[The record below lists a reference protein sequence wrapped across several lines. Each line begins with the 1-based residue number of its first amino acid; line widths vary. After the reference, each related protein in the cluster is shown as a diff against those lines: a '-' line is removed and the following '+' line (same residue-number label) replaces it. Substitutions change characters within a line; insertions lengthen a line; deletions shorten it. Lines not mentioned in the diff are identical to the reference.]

1 MKKVG
6 LFVTHCDILD
16 LTSIF
21 QAFWEQD
28 ELSYR
33 RAQFV
38 DLGGILLKI
47 AIGHLCIWS
56 AWCIANSMDFEW
68 KSSIET
74 LLRCISTFRGLKNH
88 NGTWV
93 EYYGP
98 TSSTCSAG
106 WCDHRS
112 SSNMLASDPSSRLFL
127 VRPQIL
133 ALCLY
138 QTLRWTAL
146 HFYRRLLSSS
156 VSFLVLSFPRCPP
169 PWKGSTPEG
178 WSGGSQFCSW
188 KRRTTS
194 FLPKPPQDL
203 ESYWWGRGGCTCSAT
218 IFATSTHL

>member
-56 AWCIANSMDFEW
+56 ANSMDFEF
-68 KSSIET
+68 KPSVET

-133 ALCLY
+133 ALLLY

-146 HFYRRLLSSS
+146 HFYRRPPSSS
-156 VSFLVLSFPRCPP
+156 ASFLVLSLPRCPP

-178 WSGGSQFCSW
+178 WSGGNQFCSW

-203 ESYWWGRGGCTCSAT
+203 ESYWWGQGGCTCLAT